1 MADNGLEGTTART
14 VVILGMFVKQ
24 KTYLMLKLGTWLH
37 LMVLSLGFLALLGA
51 SCDPCV
57 QLTNSICD
65 CEPTANAQIA
75 CRQEREL
82 QRSQRDE
89 STADQEICARALE
102 TCTCAAM
109 QNNDWEA
116 CGMSRDTVP
125 DTENVSSG
133 ADEE

>member
-1 MADNGLEGTTART
+1 MTDNGLEGTAAAT

-24 KTYLMLKLGTWLH
+24 ETQLALSMGVWVRFMMLS
-37 LMVLSLGFLALLGA
+37 VGFLTLVGA

-109 QNNDWEA
+109 DNNDWEA

-125 DTENVSSG
+125 DTETVSSG